1 MTAIRDHLS
10 PNCGPRRGGAAPSLV
25 VIHHTAMASAE
36 AALARLCDPVAEV
49 SAHYL
54 IAESGEVLRLVPED
68 LRAWHAG
75 AGAWA
80 GTGDVNSRSVG
91 IELANPGP
99 LDGSPP
105 YAEAQMRALEALL
118 PGIMARWG
126 IAPEGVI
133 GHSDMAP
140 DRKNDPGAKFDWR
153 RLALGGLSVWLD
165 PGPAAGEADAAAF
178 RAAARRFGYPVPA
191 GGDPGGEWCA
201 ATLAVLEA
209 FRRRFLPADL
219 GRAPDARSVSHM
231 ARLAARW
238 PARLDSPGPAV

>member
-1 MTAIRDHLS
+1 MTDIRDHLS
-10 PNCGPRRGGAAPSLV
+10 PNSGPRRGSAAPSLV

-36 AALARLCDPVAEV
+36 AALARLCDPAAEV

-54 IAESGEVLRLVPED
+54 ITESGEVVRLVPEE

-75 AGAWA
+75 AGEWA
-80 GTGDVNSRSVG
+80 GAGDVNSRSVG

-99 LDGSPP
+99 LEGSPP

-133 GHSDMAP
+133 AHSDMAP
-140 DRKNDPGAKFDWR
+140 ERKQDPGAKFDWR

-165 PGPAAGEADAAAF
+165 PEPAEGAADAAAF
-178 RAAARRFGYPVPA
+178 QAAARRFGYPAPA
-191 GGDPGGEWCA
+191 GGAWCA

-219 GRAPDARSVSHM
+219 GRAPDARAVAHM